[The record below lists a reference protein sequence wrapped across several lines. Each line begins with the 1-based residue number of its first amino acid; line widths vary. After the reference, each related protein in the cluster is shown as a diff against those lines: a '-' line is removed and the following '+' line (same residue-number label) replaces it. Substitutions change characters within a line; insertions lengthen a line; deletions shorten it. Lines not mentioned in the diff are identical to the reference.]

1 MKNSIHVLLSV
12 ENYFYKNGI
21 ERAIEEA
28 FNVDVLFNSADNSD
42 EVESLTREQNIDL
55 ILTCSFA
62 REKAIVEA
70 IRRLRIEGNNTP
82 ALFVSNC
89 ANEYEIISAYR
100 LGYIGFIHHNSGQ
113 EELIKAVQT
122 ILDGGDYYGH
132 EAAAFL
138 VKGLNIGTRVH
149 EHGKVE
155 LTKRERE
162 VLILSSREFNTTEIA
177 YKLNISVR
185 TVEGYR
191 QKIKSKLSAKTWI
204 GVIQSAQRKGLLN

>member
-1 MKNSIHVLLSV
+1 MKNSINVLLSV

-21 ERAIEEA
+21 EKAIGDA
-28 FNVDVLFNSADNSD
+28 FNVDVLFNSAENGD
-42 EVESLTREQNIDL
+42 ELESLTREQNIDI
-55 ILTCSFA
+55 ILSCAFA
-62 REKAIVEA
+62 KEKTIVEA
-70 IRRLRIEGNNTP
+70 IRRLRLDGNNTP

-89 ANEYEIISAYR
+89 SNEYDIISAYR

-113 EELIKAVQT
+113 EELVKAVQT

-138 VKGLNIGTRVH
+138 VKGLNIGTRIQ

-155 LTKRERE
+155 LTKREKE
-162 VLILSSREFNTTEIA
+162 VLILSSREFNSTEIA
-177 YKLNISVR
+177 RKLNISIR

-204 GVIQSAQRKGLLN
+204 GVIQNAQRKGLLN